1 MSKIVICAIAKN
13 EDRYVE
19 DWLLYHFCLGFTDIS
34 IYDNNIPERKGDL
47 RRLIDNS
54 TKLTEDMKR
63 HTEIIDATD
72 KRSYQ
77 IEAYQKYHKTHKF
90 DWCAFIDIDE
100 FITLNAWKTIGE
112 MVNDKRFADATAI
125 FLAWDT
131 ISDDNIVDV
140 PDDYIYKG
148 VKCINIHDD
157 ATREAA
163 ASEWEKI
170 PVYERFH
177 KTTTTFE
184 PYNHKMLVRGGIDGM
199 KLEIHHYIADPSILP
214 CYPSGKIKEYIPKYH
229 VSEEQYYKE
238 GFEYANLRHYRTK
251 TIREY
256 LRQKYLNKSSAVNS
270 FIRTLFV
277 ADYFFRV
284 NEKTA
289 AKMEYYKKHHQ
300 PITCHILLHEE
311 DYDKVNAMDLCY
323 ICDFKEKRHEYPT
336 VISFEFLKRH
346 INQIDKFVI
355 I

>member
-140 PDDYIYKG
+140 PDDYIYNGKA
-148 VKCINIHDD
+148 C
-157 ATREAA
+157 ATITDPEEREAA

-170 PVYERFH
+170 PVYERLCESRNDY
-177 KTTTTFE
+177 E
-184 PYNHKMLVRGGIDGM
+184 PHASKMIIRGGLPNIDQN
-199 KLEIHHYIADPSILP
+199 IHHYSCDNPRTKFP
-214 CYPSGKIKEYIPKYH
+214 NGKDKMYFNYYVRFSFSEFYENKDFAYI
-229 VSEEQYYKE
+229 
-238 GFEYANLRHYRTK
+238 RHYRTK
-251 TIREY
+251 TIREF
-256 LRQKYLNKSSAVNS
+256 LRQKYLNQSDAANYSTRS
-270 FIRTLFV
+270 YFV
-277 ADYFFRV
+277 ADYFFKV
-284 NEKTA
+284 NEETA
-289 AKMEYYKKHHQ
+289 AKMEYYNKHHK
-300 PITCHILLHEE
+300 PITLCIVLDED
-311 DYDKVNAMDLCY
+311 DYDDNINSTDLIY
-323 ICDFKEKRHEYPT
+323 ICNRTQKFKNPFIVPWSFVHSHWPYIDRVV
-336 VISFEFLKRH
+336 VI
-346 INQIDKFVI
+346 
-355 I
+355 